1 VTPATAFRETRMTH
15 SPTGVAAPVAIVTGA
30 GSGIG
35 RAAALRLAAAGFRLL
50 LVGRTLRKLEASA
63 DEIARGH
70 PGAAVDLLEAD
81 LGDPAA
87 PAGAVARA
95 MARFGRLDA
104 IVNAAGVAPLAPI
117 ERTDLSLLESTFAT
131 NTFGPALLMAAAWP
145 ALRASGGGCI
155 VNVSTIGTTD
165 PFPGFFAYAASKSA
179 LDSLTRSAAR
189 EGARL
194 GIRAFAV
201 NPGAVETP
209 LLRSNFPEKA
219 IPRERAL
226 SPEQVAEVITDCI
239 EGRRPQDL
247 GHCIPL
253 PSP

>member
-1 VTPATAFRETRMTH
+1 MTTTPP
-15 SPTGVAAPVAIVTGA
+15 SDAPVAIVTGA

-35 RAAALRLAAAGFRLL
+35 RATAHRLAAAGSRLL
-50 LVGRTLRKLEASA
+50 LVGRTLRKLEATA
-63 DEIARGH
+63 AEIAREH
-70 PGAAVDLLEAD
+70 PAAAIDLLEAD

-87 PAGAVARA
+87 CAGVVARA
-95 MARFGRLDA
+95 VARFGRLDTL
-104 IVNAAGVAPLAPI
+104 VNAAGVAPLAPL
-117 ERTDLSLLESTFAT
+117 ERTDLALLESTFAT
-131 NTFGPALLMAAAWP
+131 NAFGPGLLMAAAWP
-145 ALRASGGGCI
+145 AFRSGGGGCI

-179 LDSLTRSAAR
+179 LDSFTRSAAR

-226 SPEQVAEVITDCI
+226 APEQVAAVIVDCI

-247 GHCIPL
+247 GRCIPL